1 MKAIKGR
8 CTVTVNALR
17 HPSGVA
23 TNGATSRSSA
33 EANAR
38 EAAGV
43 PISRAN
49 PNYCVATLLDRAA
62 PSSRSTA
69 ARQPVLSSAL
79 RLSMQALVLGMFGIS
94 ELHRRNAS
102 PWHADRDSAL
112 KAKLEVEA
120 SAEKEVAKA
129 STKTAWRIVL
139 VKAAVIF
146 GSIGLPRG
154 CGVLLMSISAASS
167 RSGL

>member
-1 MKAIKGR
+1 
-8 CTVTVNALR
+8 
-17 HPSGVA
+17 
-23 TNGATSRSSA
+23 
-33 EANAR
+33 
-38 EAAGV
+38 
-43 PISRAN
+43 
-49 PNYCVATLLDRAA
+49 
-62 PSSRSTA
+62 
-69 ARQPVLSSAL
+69 VLSSAL